1 MLYLDYK
8 RYTLKYLESQKA
20 VNDILDEKTLIFQK
34 TQPQS
39 SISDS
44 ERVDGGTR
52 VNKTEEYVI
61 ALEQRHINERLAEA
75 KAIMMDRLDM
85 MRQKETEL
93 RASNR
98 KEDVIYVL
106 KYLDG
111 LGIKDIT
118 CQVSYSE
125 AQVYRALKKIK
136 ENLNMIENDR
146 K

>member
-1 MLYLDYK
+1 MHYLDYI
-8 RYTLKYLESQKA
+8 RYKLKYSESQEA
-20 VNDILDEKTLIFQK
+20 VNDILDEKTLIFQR

-39 SISDS
+39 SISDG

-52 VNKTEEYVI
+52 INKTEEYVI

-75 KAIMMDRLDM
+75 KALMMDRLDM
-85 MRQKETEL
+85 LRQKETEL
-93 RASNR
+93 RASTR

-111 LGIKDIT
+111 LNIKDIT
-118 CQVSYSE
+118 HQVSYSE
-125 AQVYRALKKIK
+125 AQVYRVLKIIRR
-136 ENLNMIENDR
+136 NINMIENDR

>member
-1 MLYLDYK
+1 MHYLDYI
-8 RYTLKYLESQKA
+8 RYKIKYIESQKT
-20 VNDILDEKTLIFQK
+20 VNDILDEKTLIFQR

-61 ALEQRHINERLAEA
+61 TLEQRHINERLAEA

-85 MRQKETEL
+85 LRQKETEL
-93 RASNR
+93 RASTR

-111 LGIKDIT
+111 LGIKEIT
-118 CQVSYSE
+118 HQVSYSE
-125 AQVYRALKKIK
+125 AQVYRVLKIIRR
-136 ENLNMIENDR
+136 NINMIENDR